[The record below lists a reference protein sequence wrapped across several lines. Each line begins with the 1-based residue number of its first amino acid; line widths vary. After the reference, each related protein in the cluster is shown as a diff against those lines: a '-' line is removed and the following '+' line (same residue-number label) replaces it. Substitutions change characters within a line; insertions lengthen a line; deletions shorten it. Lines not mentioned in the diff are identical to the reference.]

1 MSCFVAE
8 PQKNKYAMTNM
19 EVRQY
24 MSKEDDVFNRIFLYI
39 EDHLTEKL
47 TVEEIARQV
56 YLSPTYLQS
65 VFKENFGIPLAEYVR
80 SQKLKRALELLY
92 NTEKRI
98 SDIAYDSGFEHESS
112 FIRSFKREFGM
123 TPGEAR
129 RRKCY
134 GGSLE

>member
-1 MSCFVAE
+1 MGLCGGLPQRMSCLVAE

-80 SQKLKRALELLY
+80 SQKL
-92 NTEKRI
+92 
-98 SDIAYDSGFEHESS
+98 
-112 FIRSFKREFGM
+112 
-123 TPGEAR
+123 
-129 RRKCY
+129 
-134 GGSLE
+134 

>member
-1 MSCFVAE
+1 
-8 PQKNKYAMTNM
+8 
-19 EVRQY
+19 

-47 TVEEIARQV
+47 TVEEIAGQV
-56 YLSPTYLQS
+56 YLSPTFLQS
-65 VFKENFGIPLAEYVR
+65 VFKDNFGIPLAEYVR

-98 SDIAYDSGFEHESS
+98 SDIAYDCGFEHESS

-134 GGSLE
+134 GGSPE

>member
-1 MSCFVAE
+1 
-8 PQKNKYAMTNM
+8 
-19 EVRQY
+19 

-98 SDIAYDSGFEHESS
+98 SDIAYDSGFESS

>member
-1 MSCFVAE
+1 
-8 PQKNKYAMTNM
+8 
-19 EVRQY
+19 

-98 SDIAYDSGFEHESS
+98 IYIAYDSGFEHESS
-112 FIRSFKREFGM
+112 FIRPFKREFGM

-134 GGSLE
+134 GGSPE